1 MFRESLLVFSAVLL
15 YIVNSKLRKLNF
27 KLHWACKY
35 YEIFKVYIISV
46 ATGCCFATY
55 NIHFKQKLENQVQHV
70 KMNGGIHEMILFN
83 FMTEKYFKRNWSW
96 NNNTSSSNPVFYLLT
111 FSEEVF
117 LFANKA
123 NLA

>member
-1 MFRESLLVFSAVLL
+1 
-15 YIVNSKLRKLNF
+15 
-27 KLHWACKY
+27 
-35 YEIFKVYIISV
+35 
-46 ATGCCFATY
+46 
-55 NIHFKQKLENQVQHV
+55 
-70 KMNGGIHEMILFN
+70 MILFN
-83 FMTEKYFKRNWSW
+83 FMTEKYFKQNWTW